1 MTLVQQTELYAAIL
15 RQLLP
20 IGGYDNAP
28 QCIVAADIYGHA
40 TVLAQADLNAKRLLS
55 VISIIA
61 PELIREYERD
71 YGLPLKC
78 TTNAALPLQERIDLV
93 NEIIAESNVINKA
106 YVTNML
112 ARFGVGLIELV
123 TYKPMQCTASC
134 TAAVNT
140 EQLRYK
146 VTLKLQSP
154 INADMDCINK
164 NYLPAFLRV
173 DVEEV

>member
-1 MTLVQQTELYAAIL
+1 MTLIQLNELYAAIL

-28 QCIVAADIYGHA
+28 QSVVAADIYGHA
-40 TVLAQADLNAKRLLS
+40 KVLAQADLNGKRLLS
-55 VISIIA
+55 VINGIP
-61 PELIREYERD
+61 PELIKEYERD

-78 TTNAALPLQERIDLV
+78 TTNAALTLQQRINLL
-93 NEIIAESNVINKA
+93 NEIIGETNVINKT

-112 ARFGVGLIELV
+112 ARFGVQLNKLV
-123 TYKPMQCTASC
+123 TYKPMQCTAPC

-140 EQLRYK
+140 EELRYK

-154 INADMDCINK
+154 VNADMDCIIK

-173 DVEEV
+173 DLLEV